1 MPRLTAGPP
10 DAKINP
16 LGFRTYR
23 WPVANDDGTVTERE
37 LLSVT
42 SIRKLCGEPF
52 GLVNWQIGK
61 VIDRAMTLDYFDRLR
76 ALLRPSF
83 PDEDHDGNEVDGWID
98 VTPDAASITEMKKW
112 LRAATTEERDAAAS
126 KGLDI
131 HGALELGLRPED
143 CNEETRPFVR
153 QVRHFLDDTGYEI
166 VAQEFQVFNLSVGY
180 AGTGDVLF
188 RRPDGKYVI
197 GDWKTSKSVYVDHV
211 VQLHAYLRGEF
222 VGTAGVVD
230 EALTAILNQTE
241 DAGILHLSPDGWTWH
256 DVPLREEVVRA
267 FYGSVWFAQLLAE
280 HRTPDALFGGTKRG
294 KAHP

>member
-16 LGFRTYR
+16 LGYRTYR
-23 WPVANDDGTVTERE
+23 WPVTNDDGTVTERE

-61 VIDRAMTLDYFDRLR
+61 VIDRAMSRDFYDRWADDERAWPELR
-76 ALLRPSF
+76 
-83 PDEDHDGNEVDGWID
+83 
-98 VTPDAASITEMKKW
+98 KW

-131 HGALELGLRPED
+131 HGALELGLAPED

-153 QVRHFLDDTGYEI
+153 QVRNFLDDTGYEI

-256 DVPLREEVVRA
+256 DVPQREEVVRA

-294 KAHP
+294 KA